1 MFIFFFSLNFI
12 CRCYIKLYDSP
23 AKSTAEEDDDM
34 SKLLPSQKKKMR
46 QKQRK
51 AEARAK
57 KVLKCFSSLSDLLS
71 LMVSILIFCFLLGG
85 GKQK

>member
-1 MFIFFFSLNFI
+1 MTNGFAFGN
-12 CRCYIKLYDSP
+12 RCYLKLFDSP
-23 AKSTAEEDDDM
+23 PKSATEEDEEM

-57 KVLKCFSSLSDLLS
+57 KVFY
-71 LMVSILIFCFLLGG
+71 
-85 GKQK
+85 

>member
-1 MFIFFFSLNFI
+1 MEYFNTRPFFIVLVIDFLR
-12 CRCYIKLYDSP
+12 CRCYLKLYDSP
-23 AKSTAEEDDDM
+23 PKSTAEEDDDM

-57 KVLKCFSSLSDLLS
+57 KVL
-71 LMVSILIFCFLLGG
+71 
-85 GKQK
+85 

>member
-1 MFIFFFSLNFI
+1 MFSCKWNSPLILYLCSHACNVRG
-12 CRCYIKLYDSP
+12 CRCYIKLHDSP
-23 AKSTAEEDDDM
+23 PKSTAEEDNDM

-57 KVLKCFSSLSDLLS
+57 KVITASDS
-71 LMVSILIFCFLLGG
+71 VGKFLL
-85 GKQK
+85 KRCSC